1 MGENPRMLKVVRV
14 VAELHTDVEFV
25 HELAEAELIQL
36 ERDVGGEALISEKD
50 AERVRVVHLLT
61 SDLDVN
67 LAGVEVILHMR
78 ETMVAM
84 QRQLQEILEAVAE
97 EMRARGTH

>member
-1 MGENPRMLKVVRV
+1 MTGTPRMLKVVRV
-14 VAELHTDVEFV
+14 VAELHIDIEFV
-25 HELAEAELIQL
+25 HELAEADLIHL
-36 ERDVGGEALISEKD
+36 HRDTGGETLISEDD
-50 AERVRVVHLLT
+50 AERLRVVHLLT

-84 QRQLQEILEAVAE
+84 QRQLQEILEAVAR
-97 EMRARGTH
+97 EMRARGSR

>member
-14 VAELHTDVEFV
+14 VAELHTDVELV

-36 ERDVGGEALISEKD
+36 ERDVGGEALISEED
-50 AERVRVVHLLT
+50 AERVRLVHLLT